1 MLIVNLCFSI
11 LGKKLLESINLQND
25 VLQKIKLFGI
35 ENNYEVYL
43 LRIDL
48 IHPFISGNK
57 WFKLKYNLSEAK
69 NLGLKTILTFGG
81 AFSNH
86 IYSTAA
92 AGKEFGFDTIG
103 IIRGEEHLPLNP
115 TLQFASDCGMKLV
128 YINRSDYRLKHTNT
142 FQEKLVEQYGGIY
155 IVPEGGTNCLAVK
168 GCSEIP
174 SLINIDYDYICTAC
188 GTSGTISG
196 VIAGAPVDKKIIGFS
211 ALKGG
216 EFLINQTKQNLTDCE
231 KHNFRNWEIQCN
243 YHFGGYAKIKNEL
256 IYFVEEFE
264 KLNSIPLDYIY
275 TGKMMYGIY
284 DLIKKGYFN
293 KGSKIVALHTGG
305 LQGNAG
311 MKSKIYSMT
320 HNIS

>member
-11 LGKKLLESINLQND
+11 LGKKLLESINLQNV

-92 AGKEFGFDTIG
+92 AGKEFGFETIG

-128 YINRSDYRLKHTNT
+128 YVNRSDYRLKHTNT
-142 FQEKLVEQYGGIY
+142 FQEKLVEQYGNSY

-174 SLINIDYDYICTAC
+174 SLVEIDYDYICTAC

-211 ALKGG
+211 ALKGD
-216 EFLINQTKQNLTDCE
+216 FLQHEINKYILKKD
-231 KHNFRNWEIQCN
+231 NWSLNSN
-243 YHFGGYAKIKNEL
+243 YHFGGYAKINNEL
-256 IYFVEEFE
+256 INFVEEFE

-284 DLIKKGYFN
+284 DLIKKSYFN
-293 KGSKIVALHTGG
+293 KGSKIIALHTGG

-311 MKSKIYSMT
+311 MKSKIYSIT
-320 HNIS
+320 HNVS